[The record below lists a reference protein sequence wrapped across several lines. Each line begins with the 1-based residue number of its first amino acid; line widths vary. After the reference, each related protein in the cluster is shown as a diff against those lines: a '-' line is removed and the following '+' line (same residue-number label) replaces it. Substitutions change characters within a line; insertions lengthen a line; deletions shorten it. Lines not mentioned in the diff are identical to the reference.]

1 MRKTHEVYVSK
12 PARLALCHGNL
23 MHSTPAASYARCSL
37 EFSGLED
44 EATRATSGRVGAAEA
59 GACTLGDLPT
69 SADKAYGET
78 ALDVFAASRTRWQTR
93 ADYSAPTQAPATMWW
108 RMSS

>member
-1 MRKTHEVYVSK
+1 
-12 PARLALCHGNL
+12 

-59 GACTLGDLPT
+59 GACTLCDLPG
-69 SADKAYGET
+69 DRERR
-78 ALDVFAASRTRWQTR
+78 ALDGGPRPLRVVP
-93 ADYSAPTQAPATMWW
+93 SAG
-108 RMSS
+108 